1 MKQESQMSQQNSQ
14 KQRQGTSSNY
24 RLTPSEHASL
34 SRAIRDANVWLL
46 LKGRAK
52 PEEFEGD
59 QILLKRYNRLKQ
71 LPEEQW
77 GLYDK
82 EGMPL
87 AHKYDLPDKWMDMP
101 EELMLQAVE
110 HYLDLEDRGQ
120 DECQI
125 RNEWGICQTDDLDPE
140 DPRHLM

>member
-14 KQRQGTSSNY
+14 NQRRNTSSNS

-34 SRAIRDANVWLL
+34 SRSIRDANVWLL

-59 QILLKRYNRLKQ
+59 QILLKRYERLKE

-87 AHKYDLPDKWMDMP
+87 KHEYNLPDKWMDYP
-101 EELMLQAVE
+101 EEVMLQSVE
-110 HYLDLEDRGQ
+110 HYLDQEDKGMP
-120 DECQI
+120 EWQI